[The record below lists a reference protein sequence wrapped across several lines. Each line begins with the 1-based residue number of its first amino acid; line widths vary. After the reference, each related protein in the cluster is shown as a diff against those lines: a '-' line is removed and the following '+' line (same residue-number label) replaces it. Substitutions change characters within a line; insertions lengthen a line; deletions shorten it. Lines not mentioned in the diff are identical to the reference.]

1 MSAAEEVVYFEDIES
16 SSRSNAASR
25 VDSAVVTKTEGASSQ
40 ANASKTTVTGVKRQ
54 LTLAD
59 MFSTPSTQP
68 SSKRLKASASSSS
81 LNSSPSRSNATVF
94 GIQKLNSIPFSM
106 KAFQESL
113 DEEQT
118 RLLRLECDVLGKSWL
133 KVLKEEIKQPYFI
146 ALKRFLWNEGVRE
159 PEYLPRPLKVYPSPR
174 DIYSWSETP
183 LGKVKVVIIGQD
195 PYPGPNQAHG
205 LCFSVRMGVAIPPS
219 LLNIYAEIKN
229 EYPEFIPPKHGNL
242 AVWASAGVLLLNSS
256 LTVEAR
262 KANSHSDKG
271 WERFTDKVIDVVD
284 KWGGASI
291 KVGLDGQASGI
302 GRGVVFLAWG
312 AFAEKRV
319 ARLNKNKHLIL
330 KSAHPSPKSAHRGF
344 LGNGHF
350 KAANDWLEEKYGPD
364 GRVDWCKL
372 EPGLASDLKTAAQ
385 IAESA

>member
-1 MSAAEEVVYFEDIES
+1 MSAEEEVVYFEDIGP
-16 SSRSNAASR
+16 SRRSTVASE
-25 VDSAVVTKTEGASSQ
+25 AVGATKLQGAS
-40 ANASKTTVTGVKRQ
+40 TTTQ
-54 LTLAD
+54 TLVD
-59 MFSTPSTQP
+59 MFSASNAQP
-68 SSKRLKASASSSS
+68 SSKRLKTTSSVSS
-81 LNSSPSRSNATVF
+81 LDSSHSPSRSTNATIF

-113 DEEQT
+113 NEEQAK
-118 RLLRLECDVLGKSWL
+118 LLRLECAVMGKSWL

-146 ALKRFLWNEGVRE
+146 ALKRFLWGEGVRE
-159 PEYLPRPLKVYPSPR
+159 PEYLPQTLKVFPPPR
-174 DIYSWSETP
+174 DIYSWSQTP

-205 LCFSVRMGVAIPPS
+205 LCFSVRMGISIPPS
-219 LLNIYAEIKN
+219 LHNIYAEIKN
-229 EYPEFIPPKHGNL
+229 EYPEFEPPKHGNL
-242 AVWASAGVLLLNSS
+242 ASWASAGVLMLNSS

-291 KVGLDGQASGI
+291 KTGSSGEASGV

-319 ARLNKNKHLIL
+319 ARLNKASY
-330 KSAHPSPKSAHRGF
+330 SAFLPRPHPSPKSAHRGF

-350 KAANDWLEEKYGPD
+350 KAANDWLERKYGPD
-364 GRVDWCKL
+364 GCVDWCRFD
-372 EPGLASDLKTAAQ
+372 A
-385 IAESA
+385 